1 MKIRE
6 VKITNFRQYY
16 GSNSLELGTS
26 PEKNIVLI
34 GGMNGYGKTNLL
46 LALVWCLYG
55 EKISQAD
62 SLFRK
67 QIHKEGNY
75 SKFLKNCLNWS
86 ANKENIK
93 DFSVEIEFTDLDLP
107 QAFRSEF
114 GEDANCVVSRKVNTH
129 TIDETLSVKISNSE
143 TNLLRNEEDM
153 INFINDYL
161 IPLDAAK
168 FVFFDAEKIA
178 EMAEL
183 STREE
188 GELMNDALGNIL
200 GLDIYES
207 LVEDLI
213 FYSDSLKKEGTSG
226 NIKDQ
231 IIDAEKTIELKEL
244 EIESEEGNI
253 AELEDEITEL
263 QNDINQYNKFISQH
277 YEGDDPTQLLTE
289 LHEKADS
296 FRKDLKEAE
305 NNFTE
310 LSELIPFALTG
321 DIFVELNQHL
331 QKQDLLESYKSNI
344 DQLNAEADQFVE
356 LLFNKPEFP
365 PQDDLPFSAKSFYA
379 EKAKKI
385 IQEMLS
391 SESPGEIDELTFE
404 HDLTNSDKELIDDS
418 FKLLQGEINRSFEIT
433 VRNYIELKNSLEETN
448 RKIRQIE
455 SESESDDVIKYRE
468 RKEGAEKRL
477 KKCEEEKSISQFK
490 IKQIRSQV
498 ESLKQ
503 TRKAL
508 LQKSA
513 VSKKIEKELGLVQRK
528 IDVLNRFIIEE
539 KNKKSENL
547 SSKILIELRKLLHK
561 LNSNDSDFIT
571 NVSVKPLP
579 DNEGLNITLYDSNNQ
594 PLKKDSL
601 SEGEKQIYISAL
613 IKGILA
619 EAIQDFPIVIDTPL
633 GRLDEEHIKNMLKLY
648 YPNLANQ
655 VILMSTS
662 SEIPPFR
669 KKIIENNIDKLYL
682 IINSNNKSSFQK
694 GYFTSYEN

>member
-1 MKIRE
+1 MKIHE
-6 VKITNFRQYY
+6 VRITNFRQYY
-16 GSNSLELGTS
+16 GPNRINLSTSL
-26 PEKNIVLI
+26 EKNIVLI

-55 EKISQAD
+55 EKISQTD

-86 ANKENIK
+86 ANKEKIK

-114 GEDANCVVSRKVNTH
+114 GEDANCIVSRKVNTH
-129 TIDETLSVKISNSE
+129 TFDETLLVKICNSE
-143 TNLLRNEEDM
+143 NNLLCNEEDM

-161 IPLDAAK
+161 IPIDAAK

-207 LVEDLI
+207 LVEDLF

-231 IIDAEKTIELKEL
+231 IIDAERNIELKEL
-244 EIESEEGNI
+244 EIESEEGSI
-253 AELEDEITEL
+253 AKLEDKITDL
-263 QNDINQYNKFISQH
+263 QNDIKHYNKFIRQH
-277 YEGDDPTQLLTE
+277 YEGEDPSQLLSE
-289 LHEKADS
+289 LHEKANNLTE
-296 FRKDLKEAE
+296 DLKEAE
-305 NNFTE
+305 DSFTE
-310 LSELIPFALTG
+310 LSELIPFALTA

-331 QKQDLLESYKSNI
+331 HKQDLLESYETNI
-344 DQLNAEADQFVE
+344 DQLKAEADQFVE

-365 PQDDLPFSAKSFYA
+365 PQDDLSFSAKSFYA
-379 EKAKKI
+379 GKAKKI

-391 SESPGEIDELTFE
+391 TESQSELGKLKFE
-404 HDLTNSDKELIDDS
+404 HDLTNSDKELINDS

-433 VRNYIELKNSLEETN
+433 VKKYVELKNSLQKIN

-468 RKEGAEKRL
+468 RKEGAENRL
-477 KKCEEEKSISQFK
+477 KKYEEEKSISQFK
-490 IKQIRSQV
+490 IKQIKSQV

-503 TRKAL
+503 TKKAL

-513 VSKKIEKELGLVQRK
+513 VSKKIEKELGLVHRK
-528 IDVLNRFIIEE
+528 IDVLNSFIVEE
-539 KNKKSENL
+539 KNKKSQNL
-547 SSKILIELRKLLHK
+547 SSKILNELKKLLHK
-561 LNSNDSDFIT
+561 MNSNNSDFIN

-594 PLKKDSL
+594 SLKKEAL

-669 KKIIENNIDKLYL
+669 KKIIDNNIDKSYL
-682 IINSNNKSSFQK
+682 IVNNNNKSSFQK